1 MKKINTWLAKI
12 ALNLHTF
19 SYKLLSH
26 FAIKAEGGLHPKHR
40 LMNYHQ
46 FFLDNISSSDS
57 VLDIGCNT
65 GDLTF
70 EVAKKAKKVMGVEIE
85 EKYVTKAKQKK
96 SLPNLT
102 YVHGDATKH
111 FTDEKFDVVI
121 LSNVLEHI
129 EDRKKFLTDIKHLA
143 PKFLIRVPMMDRE
156 WPVLYKKELGLEWRL
171 DSTHFTE
178 FTLASFTKELR
189 EAGYTIKESSVQFG
203 EIWAVITTQ

>member
-1 MKKINTWLAKI
+1 MNINTFFAKL

-19 SYKLLSH
+19 SYKLVSH
-26 FAIKAEGGLHPKHR
+26 FAIKAERGLHPKHR

-46 FFLDNISSSDS
+46 FFLDNINASDS
-57 VLDIGCNT
+57 VLDIGSNN
-65 GDLTF
+65 GALTY
-70 EVAKKAKKVMGVEIE
+70 EVAKKARKVMGVEIDE
-85 EKYVTKAKQKK
+85 APLAKARANRE
-96 SLPNLT
+96 LPNLT
-102 YVHGDATKH
+102 YVNGDATKH

-129 EDRKKFLTDIKHLA
+129 EDRKQFLLDVKHLA
-143 PKFLIRVPMMDRE
+143 PKFLIRVPMIDRE

-189 EAGYTIKESSVQFG
+189 EAGYSIKESSVQFG
-203 EIWAVITTQ
+203 EIWAVVMTG